1 MISRGGNKYNCCES
15 ALIRIDQVRPLP
27 GFGTTVMKVAS
38 GFGGG
43 VGGWGSVCGAVSGVA
58 MAFGLLY
65 GSEGGE
71 SPDVYTGKRGAL
83 REMSQEFFKAF
94 EAEYG
99 SVNCV
104 DLLGVDRRTE
114 EGNRRYEELR
124 EQGAFNCDGYVDWA
138 VEKALEMLSV
148 LD

>member
-1 MISRGGNKYNCCES
+1 MISRGGNKFNCCES

-27 GFGTTVMKVAS
+27 GFGTTVMKMAS

-43 VGGWGSVCGAVSGVA
+43 VGGWGSVCGAV
-58 MAFGLLY
+58 MALGLLY
-65 GSEGGE
+65 GSEGDE
-71 SPDVYTGKRGAL
+71 SQDVYTDRRDAL

-114 EGNRRYEELR
+114 EGKRRYDELSA
-124 EQGAFNCDGYVDWA
+124 QGAFHYDEYVDWA
-138 VEKALEMLSV
+138 VEKVLEMLSS
-148 LD
+148 LE